1 MLIRISNIGD
11 AMVLLQQHG
20 APDLELPRGRSVVIE
35 DAVLVAEGAA
45 PVAVAPAIASSVP
58 PEGIARS
65 PAAPPPV
72 VLPDG
77 FIAGSDSGGPGHPID
92 PVPIKERP
100 EPPRAHVGGVAD
112 DPTWD
117 PNRGIVG
124 MPPPKRSLFNN
135 VG

>member
-11 AMVLLQQHG
+11 ATVLLQQHG

-45 PVAVAPAIASSVP
+45 PVAAAPAIASSVP

-65 PAAPPPV
+65 PAATPPV

-77 FIAGSDSGGPGHPID
+77 FIAGSESGGPGHPID
-92 PVPIKERP
+92 PVPIKDRP
-100 EPPRAHVGGVAD
+100 EPANNGK
-112 DPTWD
+112 TTEWD
-117 PNRGIVG
+117 PNGNP
-124 MPPPKRSLFNN
+124 MAAMLPPAKRQIYSDF
-135 VG
+135 G